1 MGTDAGGWIAAECPI
16 SSVRVESRPMLKV
29 MPREEAAESCRIT
42 ALRVVFNHN
51 TFLHDLMEG
60 SVMMKRI

>member
-29 MPREEAAESCRIT
+29 MLREEAAESCRIYCSKGC
-42 ALRVVFNHN
+42 F
-51 TFLHDLMEG
+51 
-60 SVMMKRI
+60 